1 MTTQSAPI
9 RQDAAHV
16 SSAEHVVVGYDG
28 SPDAVDALTWAAGEA
43 RQRGARLTVLSA
55 AEVYTAWQVVPP
67 IVDEL
72 EDAQRRL
79 AQEGVD
85 RVATGDGEPAVDAGV
100 VLSDPATALVAA
112 SAHADL
118 VVIGNRGRGRV
129 TGGLLGS
136 VAFSVTTRATC
147 PVVVVRGDP
156 ARRPG
161 PDRAVVVGVQGPHG
175 ADAALTFAAQAA
187 DRADAPLV
195 VLAAW
200 TAPQLG
206 GEGWSGDAYAQMVE
220 WARRSA
226 EIDADVA
233 LGVVRASHPHL
244 TASVRVLEAPAGSA
258 LADASDAAGL
268 VVVGARGRGAAASLF
283 LGSVSHATVHAAR
296 CPVAVVRGGDPAQQA
311 G

>member
-1 MTTQSAPI
+1 MTTQSTPI
-9 RQDAAHV
+9 RQATPHV
-16 SSAEHVVVGYDG
+16 SGAEHVVVGYDG
-28 SPDAVDALTWAAGEA
+28 SPDAVDALTWAAEEA

-55 AEVYTAWQVVPP
+55 AQVQIYWQDLPS
-67 IVDEL
+67 ILDAL
-72 EDAQRRL
+72 EGAQRRL

-85 RVATGDGEPAVDAGV
+85 RVATGDGELAVDAGV
-100 VLSDPATALVAA
+100 VLADPATALVAA
-112 SAHADL
+112 SADADL
-118 VVIGNRGRGRV
+118 VVVGNRGRGRV

-147 PVVVVRGDP
+147 PVVVVRGEP

-206 GEGWSGDAYAQMVE
+206 GEGWSGEAYAQMVE
-220 WARRSA
+220 FARRSA

-233 LGVVRASHPHL
+233 LGVVHASHPQL
-244 TASVRVLEAPAGSA
+244 TVSVSVVEAPAGTA
-258 LADASDAAGL
+258 LADASAAAGL
-268 VVVGARGRGAAASLF
+268 VVVGARGRGAATSLF
-283 LGSVSHATVHAAR
+283 LGSVSHAVVHASR
-296 CPVAVVRGGDPAQQA
+296 CPVAVVRGGDPDQRTV
-311 G
+311 